1 MEPIRPNTLRGR
13 LQISRDD
20 GTWNAYPI
28 LLLVAII
35 LTAAY
40 FAYASISNTGTNR
53 PIRGAEAPTITVPP
67 ATVNPQN

>member
-28 LLLVAII
+28 LFLVAII
-35 LTAAY
+35 LAATY
-40 FAYASISNTGTNR
+40 FAYASLSSTGTNR
-53 PIRGAEAPTITVPP
+53 PIRGAEAPTITIPP
-67 ATVNPQN
+67 ATVNPEN